1 MVSKKT
7 MRTPAGF
14 ECSYF
19 FGDYFRGKNHEECR
33 LIGNVPP
40 PNQWTR
46 DLCKSC
52 PVPGIQR
59 ANSCQNMNLSARV
72 NRQFFGLRKQVEVKA
87 FCMKRNCPVT
97 DPYIGCG
104 ECHVLPEI
112 FIGKNN
118 E

>member
-1 MVSKKT
+1 

-19 FGDYFRGKNHEECR
+19 FGDYFRGKNREECR
-33 LIGNVPP
+33 LIGNAAP
-40 PNQWTR
+40 PNHWTR

-59 ANSCQNMNLSARV
+59 ANSCPEMNLTGHVQR
-72 NRQFFGLRKQVEVKA
+72 NFFGLQKKVEVKA
-87 FCMKRNCPVT
+87 FCRKTNRSVA

-104 ECHVLPEI
+104 ECHDLPDI
-112 FIGKNN
+112 FIGKVK
-118 E
+118 

>member
-1 MVSKKT
+1 

-14 ECSYF
+14 ECNYF

-40 PNQWTR
+40 PLNWTR

-59 ANSCQNMNLSARV
+59 ANSCEYMNLNAQVERY
-72 NRQFFGLRKQVEVKA
+72 FFGFRKQVVVKA
-87 FCMKRNCPVT
+87 FCTKNNRQVA
-97 DPYIGCG
+97 DPHIGCG
-104 ECHVLPEI
+104 ECHDLPEI
-112 FIGKNN
+112 FLGK
-118 E
+118 

>member
-1 MVSKKT
+1 MK
-7 MRTPAGF
+7 TPAGF

-33 LIGNVPP
+33 LIGNAAPP
-40 PNQWTR
+40 RNWTP

-52 PVPGIQR
+52 PVPAIQR
-59 ANSCQNMNLSARV
+59 ANSCTDMVLTGEVKRG
-72 NRQFFGLRKQVEVKA
+72 FLGLRKTVSIKA
-87 FCMKRNCPVT
+87 YCQKSQKDVA

-104 ECHVLPEI
+104 VCHDLPEI
-112 FIGKNN
+112 FIGKK